1 MKTVAL
7 IFLIYILLKYLGRIL
22 APFLM
27 KKFLRKMGARFQ
39 QQTHHQYQDTNN
51 SNQEEGEVTIEQPQ
65 TSNKKKTRDV
75 GDYVDFEEVEEE

>member
-1 MKTVAL
+1 
-7 IFLIYILLKYLGRIL
+7 
-22 APFLM
+22 
-27 KKFLRKMGARFQ
+27 MGARFQ